1 MTRTQRIWFVAAI
14 FCCVMQTFAGPTSLA
29 AEPKQVVLLHS
40 FGRDFKPWS
49 EYARTIR
56 TELDRQ
62 SPWPIDIIEHSLV
75 TARSFDENSEVPFVE
90 FLRALFAKRSPDI
103 ILSIGAPAA
112 AFVQRHR
119 QQLFATTPMVFTA
132 VEQRRVQYSNLTAN
146 DAVVAVRINYLAAFE
161 NILQVLPSTKDV
173 LVVVGTS
180 PIEKFW
186 KDAIAKEV
194 APLTNRVRIS
204 WTDDLSFEALLKK
217 SSTLPPRS
225 AIFWELMIVDAA
237 GVVHEGGTPLA
248 RLHAAANAPI
258 FSYDESFFGNEI
270 VGGPLLLVADS
281 GRATAAAA
289 VRILGGERPSE
300 IKIPV
305 VQFANPIFDWRQLQR
320 WGISETQLPRGS
332 EVRFRQLTIWDQYR
346 WQIIAIVAIVL
357 LQATLIMWLLYEHK
371 RRREAE
377 GEAHQR
383 MSELAH
389 MNRHAT
395 VGELSASMAHEL
407 SQPLTAI
414 LANTQAAE
422 LIANSPSPAMAEIKE
437 ILADIRR
444 DDQRAGDIIQHLRS
458 LLKKAPIEIRDL
470 DVNDIVNEVFGF
482 VAVQANM
489 RNVALSKV
497 STSQMLQIHG
507 DRIQIQQV
515 VLNLMIN
522 GMEAMADAPP
532 GQRKLVVRT
541 AQVDEAFAE
550 ISISDRGPGISADT
564 LGKVFDPFFTTKKEG
579 MGMGLSIARTIV
591 QAHGGQI
598 WAENRATG
606 GAVFRLTLPLTKKVH
621 ERLTT
626 GEATIE

>member
-1 MTRTQRIWFVAAI
+1 MTRDQRIWFVAAF
-14 FCCVMQTFAGPTSLA
+14 FCCVTQSLASPASLA
-29 AEPKQVVLLHS
+29 AEPKQVLLLHS

-56 TELDRQ
+56 AELDRQ
-62 SPWPIDIIEHSLV
+62 SPWPLNITEHSLV
-75 TARSFDENSEVPFVE
+75 AARSSDENSEVPFVE
-90 FLRALFAKRSPDI
+90 YLRSLFVKHPPDI
-103 ILSIGAPAA
+103 IVSIGAPAA

-119 QQLFATTPMVFTA
+119 EQLFATTPMVLTA
-132 VEQRRVQYSNLTAN
+132 VDQRRVQYSNLTAN

-161 NILQVLPSTKDV
+161 NILQVLPNTKDV

-194 APLTNRVRIS
+194 EPLANRVRVS
-204 WTDDLSFEALLKK
+204 WTDDLSFQALLKK
-217 SSTLPPRS
+217 ASALPPQS

-237 GVVHEGGTPLA
+237 GVVHEGDAPLA
-248 RLHAAANAPI
+248 RLHAVANAPI

-270 VGGPLLLVADS
+270 VGGPLLLVADNS
-281 GRATAAAA
+281 RETAAVAI
-289 VRILGGERPSE
+289 RMLGGERPSE

-305 VQFANPIFDWRQLQR
+305 VQFANPIFDWRQMQR
-320 WGISETQLPRGS
+320 WGISETNLPAGS
-332 EVRFRQLTIWDQYR
+332 EIRFREPTALDQYR
-346 WQIIAIVAIVL
+346 WQIIGIVAIVL
-357 LQATLIMWLLYEHK
+357 VQATMIIWLFYEHG

-377 GEAHQR
+377 VEAHQR

-395 VGELSASMAHEL
+395 VSELSASMAHEL

-414 LANTQAAE
+414 LANAEAAE

-437 ILADIRR
+437 ILADIKR

-458 LLKKAPIEIRDL
+458 LLKKLPIEVRDL
-470 DVNDIVNEVFGF
+470 ELNDIVSEVFGL

-497 STSQMLQIHG
+497 PASQMLQIHG

-515 VLNLMIN
+515 VLNLIVN
-522 GMEAMADAPP
+522 GLEAMADAPT
-532 GQRKLVVRT
+532 GQRKIVVRT
-541 AQVDEAFAE
+541 AQVDDTFAE
-550 ISISDRGPGISADT
+550 ISISDRGPGISSDA
-564 LGKVFDPFFTTKKEG
+564 LEKVFDPFFTTKPEG

-591 QAHGGQI
+591 QAHGGRI

-606 GAVFRLTLPLTKKVH
+606 GAVFRLTLPLAKRVY
-621 ERLTT
+621 E
-626 GEATIE
+626 GA